1 MKIIS
6 INGQAGTG
14 KTATAKVLLGKL
26 GNSAY
31 ISGDALVAVN
41 PFGVNEKTDRLI
53 IKNSISLIK
62 NLEQANYDN
71 VIICGILRNQAQFDS
86 FLNNLGEKA
95 DFLFVWLRATKE
107 VRHKRKI
114 KRARDEAD
122 NPEWF
127 DFIDKII
134 PDADAESFNL
144 KRGEYLEID
153 TSNKTPEEVVKIIK
167 NKIVKK

>member
-14 KTATAKVLLGKL
+14 KTTTAKILLGKL
-26 GNSAY
+26 ENSAY

-41 PFGVNEKTDRLI
+41 PFGVNEKTDRLV
-53 IKNSISLIK
+53 IKNSVSLIK
-62 NLEQANYDN
+62 NFEQENYET
-71 VIICGILRNQAQFDS
+71 VIICGILRNQAQLDS

-95 DFLFVWLRATKE
+95 DFLFVWLRASKE

-114 KRARDEAD
+114 KRARDESD
-122 NPEWF
+122 SPEWF

-134 PDADAESFNL
+134 PDVEAFNL

-153 TSNKTPEEVVKIIK
+153 TSDKTPEEVAEIIERKIAQG
-167 NKIVKK
+167 

>member
-6 INGQAGTG
+6 INGQGGTG
-14 KTATAKVLLGKL
+14 KTTTAKVLLEKL
-26 GNSAY
+26 ENSAY

-41 PFGVNEKTDRLI
+41 PFGVNEKTDRLA

-62 NLEQANYDN
+62 NFEQEGYDI
-71 VIICGILRNQAQFDS
+71 VIICGILRSQYQLDS

-95 DFLFVWLRATKE
+95 SFLFVWLRASKE
-107 VRHKRKI
+107 VRHKRKTE
-114 KRARDEAD
+114 RARDESD
-122 NPEWF
+122 SLKWF

-134 PDADAESFNL
+134 PDIESFDL

-153 TSNKTPEEVVKIIK
+153 TSGKTPEEVAEIIK
-167 NKIVKK
+167 SKIA

>member
-14 KTATAKVLLGKL
+14 KTTVAKVLLGKFE
-26 GNSAY
+26 NSAY
-31 ISGDALVAVN
+31 ISGDDLVAVR

-62 NLEQANYDN
+62 NFEQENYGV
-71 VIICGILRNQAQFDS
+71 VIICGIIRNQTQLDS
-86 FLNNLGEKA
+86 FVSNLSEKT
-95 DFLFVWLRATKE
+95 DFLFVWLRASKE
-107 VRHKRKI
+107 IKHKR
-114 KRARDEAD
+114 RTERTRGGAD
-122 NPEWF
+122 NPSEF

-134 PDADAESFNL
+134 PDVEFFNL

-153 TSNKTPEEVVKIIK
+153 TSDKTPEEVAEIIK
-167 NKIVKK
+167 RKMA

>member
-1 MKIIS
+1 MKVIS

-14 KTATAKVLLGKL
+14 KTTTAKVLLEKL
-26 GNSAY
+26 VNSAY

-41 PFGVNEKTDRLI
+41 PFGVNETIDRLV

-62 NLEQANYDN
+62 NFEQEDYDS
-71 VIICGILRNQAQFDS
+71 VIICGTIGNQKQLDI
-86 FLNNLGEKA
+86 FLDNLGK
-95 DFLFVWLRATKE
+95 DIDMFFVWLRASKE

-114 KRARDEAD
+114 KRARDESD
-122 NPEWF
+122 SPQWF

-134 PDADAESFNL
+134 PDIESFNL

-153 TSNKTPEEVVKIIK
+153 TSGKTPEEVAEIIK
-167 NKIVKK
+167 SKIA